1 MSVHADLT
9 LIHHD
14 PSQGAL
20 FLDAL
25 CDVYADAYGV
35 EAGREQVPAFRRRA
49 GRQLGRPGFA
59 LVTAAVGE
67 ELVGFAFGATLSA
80 DTHWWEGLEPEPG
93 AGFCTETGARTFV
106 LAEIEVR
113 RSWQSKRVGRTLHDS
128 LLGSRGEER
137 ATLATSPDAP
147 VQALYARWGWQ
158 KVGRVP
164 GADGEYF
171 SAYDL
176 FVLSLPIAS
185 R

>member
-1 MSVHADLT
+1 MPVIPDLT
-9 LIHHD
+9 LSHNRR
-14 PSQGAL
+14 PQAGQL
-20 FLDAL
+20 LEAL

-35 EAGREQVPAFRRRA
+35 EADGEKVPAFRVRA
-49 GRQLGRPGFA
+49 GRQLGRPGFELA
-59 LVTAAVGE
+59 TAAVGA

-80 DTHWWEGLEPEPG
+80 DTHWWDGLEPEPE

-106 LAEIEVR
+106 LSEIEVR
-113 RSWQSKRVGRTLHDS
+113 RSWQGEGVGRALHDS
-128 LLGSRGEER
+128 LLSSRGEER

-147 VQALYARWGWQ
+147 VQALYAGWGWQ
-158 KVGRVP
+158 QVGRVP